1 MSKTLQVI
9 DPFFNLEIG
18 NILELSE
25 DGKHYVIE
33 CNEEFGQN
41 NADGADISSSFSS
54 KFTISTDYAKQ
65 LIKEGFLQEV
75 VDDKQGFV
83 NVFTEIDNL
92 LYKYTTELSNIDK
105 DMANM
110 PMCVKIEKTTVLE
123 NLCKVL
129 SHLKAL
135 KK

>member
-9 DPFFNLEIG
+9 DPFFNLEVG

-25 DGKHYVIE
+25 DGKNYVIE
-33 CNEEFGQN
+33 CNEEFDQSSET
-41 NADGADISSSFSS
+41 GADIRSSFSS
-54 KFTISTDYAKQ
+54 KFTISTDYAER
-65 LIKEGFLQEV
+65 LIKDGFLEPV
-75 VDDKQGFV
+75 CETKQNFK

-92 LYKYTTELSNIDK
+92 LYKYTSELSSIDK

-110 PMCVKIEKTTVLE
+110 PMCVRIEKTTVLE
-123 NLCKVL
+123 NLVKVL
-129 SHLKAL
+129 SYLKAL